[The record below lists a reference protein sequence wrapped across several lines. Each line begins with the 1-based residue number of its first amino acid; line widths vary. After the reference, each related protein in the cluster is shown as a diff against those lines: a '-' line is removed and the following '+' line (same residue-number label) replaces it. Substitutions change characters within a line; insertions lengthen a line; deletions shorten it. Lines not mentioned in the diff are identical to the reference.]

1 MAKVKWTNSTPFLYI
16 PRMNSKASFLES
28 LHYFPQ
34 SGWVQTAHSVI
45 RAGKVVAASDY
56 RIVRDWHV
64 GQDVLF
70 CVSGSGVV
78 KTLGKELE
86 IRAGGLVWIANEAPH
101 AHHANP
107 DDPWTLMW
115 FRFDGPNL
123 AALRAKLFGDADPLV
138 RVPEELHLPA
148 WFDRLF
154 AVMRGGGTGLD
165 LRLNQFVAEFLT
177 LVDFAVRGDDQGKLP
192 QPFEQALLA
201 MRADL
206 AQGWDSEGMSG
217 LMRVSPS
224 QVRRLFRKHLRISPH
239 QWLLRE
245 RLTKAQTLISDSGM
259 AIGEV
264 AHICGFCDV
273 YHFSREF
280 KRAVGTS
287 PGAWRKRERGR
298 SV

>member
-1 MAKVKWTNSTPFLYI
+1 
-16 PRMNSKASFLES
+16 MNPKASFLES

-34 SGWVQTAHSVI
+34 SGWADAAHSVM
-45 RAGKVVAASDY
+45 RAGKVSAAPDY
-56 RIVRDWHV
+56 RIVRDRHV

-70 CVSGSGVV
+70 CLTGSGVV
-78 KTLGKELE
+78 ETLGQRLT
-86 IRAGGLVWIANEAPH
+86 IRAGELAWIANERPH
-101 AHHANP
+101 AHYANP

-123 AALRAKLFGDADPLV
+123 TALRDKMFGDGEPLV
-138 RVPEELHLPA
+138 RIPEELQLPG

-154 AVMRGGGTGLD
+154 ALMRGGGTGLD
-165 LRLNQFVAEFLT
+165 LRLNQLVAEFLT
-177 LVDFAVRGDDQGKLP
+177 LVDLAVRGDDQGRLP
-192 QPFEQALLA
+192 QQFDQALLA

-206 AQGWDSEGMSG
+206 AQGWDSEGMSS

-245 RLTKAQTLISDSGM
+245 RLTKAQALIADSGM
-259 AIGEV
+259 SIAQV
-264 AHICGFCDV
+264 AHMCGFCDV

-280 KRAVGTS
+280 KRSVGTS
-287 PGAWRKRERGR
+287 PGAWRKREHGRGG
-298 SV
+298 